1 MNTSYSYDEV
11 DLLDLT
17 IKIYLFFKRRFW
29 LIAAVVTSCIS
40 IGILSSYLLFQ
51 PRYQTTMIFQS
62 RSMTAS
68 EVIGV
73 IDALNSLV
81 KEENYTEI
89 EKLTG
94 IPSNI
99 AYKIAKLEAMP
110 NRDLQKN
117 LEKDTRKDSTMALI
131 LETTSND
138 HLEIIQQGLVN
149 CLENLPYVQKHK
161 KLFKEA
167 SERILEQIYR
177 EIKHLD
183 SLKKIAESS
192 FYNKNSFILNTSGD
206 ISEKIILLREK
217 ENKVRMQLA
226 FLDDIKVIK
235 GFTRYNKPRKFSI
248 QDNIGISTFVGVILG
263 ILLALIIE
271 LNKLIREK
279 KNKIDYP

>member
-29 LIAAVVTSCIS
+29 LIAAVVASCIS

-149 CLENLPYVQKHK
+149 YLENLPYVQKHK